1 MTMMGI
7 NRKHLFTSI
16 GMMVAGWLIIFL
28 ITITVIPTSYFLCFF
43 AYIIFLIGFVMGSYL
58 VISQIILEK
67 RLREQKNKY
76 KKNPKHPFEDEK
88 DNPEGNW

>member
-1 MTMMGI
+1 
-7 NRKHLFTSI
+7 
-16 GMMVAGWLIIFL
+16 
-28 ITITVIPTSYFLCFF
+28 
-43 AYIIFLIGFVMGSYL
+43 MGSYL